1 MPIDEVQGP
10 SAQELLSLPRL
21 APLVPML
28 YVAWTDGEL
37 TPEEIRALGAAARA
51 QPWLDL
57 RSSAV
62 LARWLDPLSPPT
74 PRALAQVREHI
85 RSTAERLEH
94 SGQQS
99 LAELGTQLAELLGG
113 QDALPAPMPELART
127 LAPLETALG
136 ISGVE
141 AVRTLV
147 PPPPPRQ
154 EEPAAPASFDVDAMR
169 AVLERTYTAERAR
182 VREWLSDPRFRYM
195 DERDTAAYREQVFSW
210 LKALSEWGLGK
221 LAYPDDLKRVDLG
234 AFIAAFETLACFDL
248 SLVVKVG
255 VNFGLFGGSIY
266 FLGTERHH
274 REVLPKVASLELP
287 GCFAMSELG
296 HGSNVRDVETVA
308 RYDAEAGA
316 FVQGLC
322 RRFDV

>member
-1 MPIDEVQGP
+1 MSTSIDEAQVP

-37 TPEEIRALGAAARA
+37 TREEISALGAAARA

-62 LARWLDPLSPPT
+62 LARWLDPLNPPT
-74 PRALAQVREHI
+74 PSALAQVREHI
-85 RSTAERLEH
+85 RRTTEHLSH

-99 LAELGTQLAELLGG
+99 LAELGTQLAEVLSGKDG
-113 QDALPAPMPELART
+113 LPAPMPELTRT

-136 ISGVE
+136 LSGSE
-141 AVRTLV
+141 AVRSLLSTPESRQGV
-147 PPPPPRQ
+147 PS
-154 EEPAAPASFDVDAMR
+154 PAASFQVGALR
-169 AVLERTYTAERAR
+169 AVLERTYSAERAR
-182 VREWLSDPRFRYM
+182 VRQWLSEPSFRYV
-195 DERDTAAYREQVFSW
+195 DERNTAAYRAQVFTW
-210 LKALSEWGLGK
+210 LQQLTERGLGK
-221 LAYPDDLKRVDLG
+221 LAYPEDPSQVDMG
-234 AFIAAFETLACFDL
+234 AFITAFETLAYFDL

-255 VNFGLFGGSIY
+255 VNFGLFGGSVY

-274 REVLPKVASLELP
+274 RELMPRITSLELP

-296 HGSNVRDVETVA
+296 HGSNVRDLETVA
-308 RYDAEAGA
+308 RYDAE
-316 FVQGLC
+316 
-322 RRFDV
+322 RE